1 MNSTMFGIMLLYF
14 LMPGHLEYLMKSAS
28 DNRSSQNVGS
38 PHIFSSNANNQGNLG
53 LHGVYTDIY
62 IKRNALYC
70 SPIYVIATHYC
81 GYPLYGILVF
91 IAILASFVY
100 TCNKWKD
107 VIFVKEHLY

>member
-14 LMPGHLEYLMKSAS
+14 LMPGHLEYLLES
-28 DNRSSQNVGS
+28 
-38 PHIFSSNANNQGNLG
+38 ANNQGNMG
-53 LHGVYTDIY
+53 IHGVYSDIY

-107 VIFVKEHLY
+107 VIFIKDHIY